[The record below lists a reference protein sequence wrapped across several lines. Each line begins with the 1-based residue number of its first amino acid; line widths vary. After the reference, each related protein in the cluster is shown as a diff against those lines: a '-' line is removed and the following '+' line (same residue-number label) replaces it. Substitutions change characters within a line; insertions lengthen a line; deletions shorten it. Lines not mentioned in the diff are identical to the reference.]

1 VSETS
6 QPEVEIGIEDF
17 AKVVLKTAT
26 VVAAENHPNADRLL
40 KLTVRVGEE
49 GERTICAGIKQ
60 WWQPEDLVGKTIVIV
75 ANLAPRMMRGVESRG
90 MLLAVQDDA
99 SGVVPLTVLKPA
111 GDGLRVS

>member
-1 VSETS
+1 MSEVPKTD
-6 QPEVEIGIEDF
+6 ELITIDDF

-40 KLTVRVGEE
+40 KLTVRVGDE

-99 SGVVPLTVLKPA
+99 SGVVPLTVMKPA
-111 GDGLRVS
+111 TDGLRVS